1 MSTASIPIAANP
13 AWRGSIMIEFY
24 QRVERVFAPNGKLA
38 AILEDYIC
46 REEQVRFAGAVA
58 EAFHDELFL
67 AAEAGTGVGKTYGYL
82 VPALLWAQR
91 SGEKVVVSTKTK
103 ALQQQIVDRDLP
115 QLEQALDFDFKYV
128 EAKGRENYLCWNKYQ
143 RILSG
148 RKGLE
153 DNQLDFFQKMMP
165 WAQAT
170 ASGDRKELDL
180 SLDLM
185 RNWDVVMADRNSCQR
200 EKCQYH
206 DKCFRLKMIRSMAK
220 ADLIVTNHAL
230 LLSDAVVDNHIL
242 PEYSAL
248 IIDEA
253 HTFVKETFDRLAFHF
268 NKAEF
273 LRLLGMLHLPE
284 RRGKRG
290 HLAHLRSQ
298 YRQLGPQ
305 LDECEQLVSGLVGA
319 TGRIFDGITQGLD
332 LHQTFSF
339 NHILTPDDKDHDWLA
354 DILDIYIGDWNPGL
368 DRLIQSLEEV
378 NRKLEGEGESNELVE
393 IILALRDSA
402 NTLFHIIIE
411 EMNRSSVVT
420 WVEFSRGQASGLCA
434 GGVETGA
441 QLAADLYGRLRTL
454 VMVSATLAV
463 EDNFDNFISRSGL
476 ESVADQ
482 GRLTT
487 HLEHSPFDYQRQAAL
502 YVVDDMPAPASPAFN
517 PAVVEVLSS
526 IFSSQRG
533 RTMVLFTS
541 RQQLQ
546 EASLALKP
554 YCQQQGLNLLVQH
567 QDGDFA
573 TLMDDFVDAGNS
585 ILMGVETF
593 WEGID
598 LRGDVLRC
606 LVIVRLPFRSPSDPY
621 CCAWEQYYQAQHQSS
636 FKHFMLPDAALRFK
650 QGVGRLI
657 RSETDR
663 GAVVVLDNR
672 LVERQYGQVFRK
684 SIPIPNL
691 SIISRTSLAAELWKW
706 R

>member
-1 MSTASIPIAANP
+1 MTD
-13 AWRGSIMIEFY
+13 FY
-24 QRVERVFAPNGKLA
+24 QRVEGVFDPGGKLA
-38 AILEDYIC
+38 AILEGYIC
-46 REEQVRFAGAVA
+46 REEQVSFAAAVA

-82 VPALLWAQR
+82 VPALIWAQQ

-153 DNQLDFFQKMMP
+153 KNQVEFFQKMMP
-165 WAQAT
+165 WAQVT
-170 ASGDRKELDL
+170 TSGDRKELDL
-180 SLDLM
+180 SLELM
-185 RNWDVVMADRNSCQR
+185 RHWDLVMADRNSCQR

-206 DKCFRLKMIRSMAK
+206 DKCFRLKMIKSMAR

-230 LLSDAVVDNHIL
+230 LLSDAIVDNRIL

-253 HTFVKETFDRLAFHF
+253 HTFVKETFDRLSFHF
-268 NKAEF
+268 NKTEF
-273 LRLLGMLHLPE
+273 LMLLGRLHLPE

-298 YRQLGPQ
+298 FPQLGSQ
-305 LDECEQLVSGLVGA
+305 LDECEQLVGGLARA
-319 TGRIFDGITQGLD
+319 TQRIFDGITHGLD
-332 LHQTFSF
+332 LHQAFSF
-339 NHILTPDDKDHDWLA
+339 NHILSPDDKDKGWMA
-354 DILDIYIGDWNPGL
+354 EILDIYSGDWNPAL
-368 DRLIQSLEEV
+368 DRLMQRLEQIDRSLD
-378 NRKLEGEGESNELVE
+378 GEGESGDLME
-393 IILALRDSA
+393 IISALRDNA
-402 NTLFHIIIE
+402 NTLFNIIIE
-411 EMNRSSVVT
+411 DLNRSSVIT
-420 WVEFSRGQASGLCA
+420 WVEFSQGQACALCA
-434 GGVETGA
+434 GGVETGG
-441 QLAADLYGRLRTL
+441 QLAGDLYSRLKTL

-476 ESVADQ
+476 KPMAAQ
-482 GRLTT
+482 GRLNT

-517 PAVVEVLSS
+517 QAVVEVLSS
-526 IFSSQRG
+526 IFSSQGG

-546 EASLALKP
+546 EASTALKP

-567 QDGDFA
+567 EDGDFA
-573 TLMDDFVDAGNS
+573 SLMDDFVYVEKS

-621 CCAWEQYYQAQHQSS
+621 CCAWEQYYRTQQQSS

-691 SIISRTSLAAELWKW
+691 SVISRTDLAAELWQW